1 MKKYPVLLFI
11 LGLAALIMFQ
21 GEVVM
26 PLVNKVIQSDLFL
39 VESKDEASQLPIS
52 NEMTSFA
59 FTHCN
64 NHIKANLDQNTV
76 ISFPEKPINAW
87 SLGNYQYVINAEYS
101 TTKDNQAT
109 TSKYACRITYKNGD
123 SIEGASDINN
133 WSIDG
138 ISELKK

>member
-1 MKKYPVLLFI
+1 
-11 LGLAALIMFQ
+11 
-21 GEVVM
+21 
-26 PLVNKVIQSDLFL
+26 
-39 VESKDEASQLPIS
+39 LPIS

-64 NHIKANLDQNTV
+64 SHIKENSNQNAI

-101 TTKDNQAT
+101 TTKDNQAA

>member
-101 TTKDNQAT
+101 TTKDNQAA

-123 SIEGASDINN
+123 SIEDASDINN